1 MANKIYTVLK
11 DGEELDQFKTITAA
25 KKLADTEGAEV
36 YCDGKCVYPEP
47 AAAPVTDEPVTEIVT
62 AEPVVAEKPSQPD
75 ETEPEVETYRLTAL
89 MNVRK
94 KPSMDAP
101 ILYTRAEGTVVRVL
115 GIVNDWLHLTNDTY
129 ILYEGGKWAVK
140 I

>member
-1 MANKIYTVLK
+1 MSKTYTVVK
-11 DGEELDQFKTITAA
+11 DGTELKELKTLATA
-25 KKLADTEGAEV
+25 KKVADAEGGSV
-36 YCDGKCVYPEP
+36 LLDGECVYPQ
-47 AAAPVTDEPVTEIVT
+47 AVAAPVEESHIVL
-62 AEPVVAEKPSQPD
+62 EKPSQPD
-75 ETEPEVETYRLTAL
+75 KEETKYRLTAL

-94 KPSMDAP
+94 KPSLDAP
-101 ILYTRAEGTVVRVL
+101 ILYTRAAGTEVRVL

>member
-1 MANKIYTVLK
+1 MSKTYTVVK
-11 DGEELDQFKTITAA
+11 DGTELKELKALRTA
-25 KKLADTEGAEV
+25 KELADAEGAEV
-36 YCDGKCVYPEP
+36 YCEGECVYPE
-47 AAAPVTDEPVTEIVT
+47 AVVAPVEESHIV
-62 AEPVVAEKPSQPD
+62 VEKPSQPD
-75 ETEPEVETYRLTAL
+75 EGETKYRLTAL

-94 KPSMDAP
+94 KPSMDAQ
-101 ILYTRAEGTVVRVL
+101 ILYTRAAGTEVRVL

>member
-1 MANKIYTVLK
+1 MSKTYTVVK
-11 DGEELDQFKTITAA
+11 DGTELKELKALRAA
-25 KKLADTEGAEV
+25 KELADAEGAEV
-36 YCDGKCVYPEP
+36 YCDGECVYPEAIAAP
-47 AAAPVTDEPVTEIVT
+47 AAESPIVL
-62 AEPVVAEKPSQPD
+62 EKPSQPD
-75 ETEPEVETYRLTAL
+75 KEETKYRLTAL

-101 ILYTRAEGTVVRVL
+101 ILYTRAAGTEVRVL
-115 GIVNDWLHLTNDTY
+115 GIVNDWLHLTDDTY